1 MNTEE
6 TIRQGIVVKKTLGR
20 YTVRLAAGHTA
31 ECALS
36 GNLSKRLIFSTAD
49 PSSMPKRVLDVKE
62 LDTVDPLA
70 VGDEVT
76 FTLAE
81 DGTGLIT
88 ALHPRRNKL
97 SRPATDGA
105 RRYKK
110 GGPIEQVI
118 VANVDQI
125 IVVMPAANPPPSWN
139 LLDRY
144 LATAEAS
151 DIPAIICFTKADLA
165 SDLSLRGALV
175 ASAKPSCG
183 TKQSP
188 ATAEMAS
195 HTTLAVTASE
205 ELSREIALYQ
215 QIGYRVLL
223 TSAVSG
229 LGIAEVK
236 AALGDRMSVLWG
248 KSGAG
253 KTSLL
258 NAIEPGLGLRVK
270 AVNEHNREGRHVTTH
285 LEMFDLSFGGS
296 VIDTPG
302 QRAFKIWDTIA
313 DYAQLLPEMRPFVGR
328 CKFGLD
334 CTHTREPGCAIKSA
348 VGNGAITSR
357 RYESFLGMKEY
368 FGNSNW

>member
-1 MNTEE
+1 MTTEE
-6 TIRQGIVVKKTLGR
+6 TIQQGIVVKKTLGK
-20 YTVRLAAGHTA
+20 YTVRSADGRSI
-31 ECALS
+31 ECALI
-36 GNLSKRLIFSTAD
+36 GNLRKQLMFSIAD
-49 PSSMPKRVLDVKE
+49 PSSMPKRVLEVKD
-62 LDTVDPLA
+62 LATVDPVA
-70 VGDEVT
+70 VGDRVS
-76 FTLAE
+76 FDLAD
-81 DGTGLIT
+81 DGSGTANGGVIT
-88 ALHPRRNKL
+88 AIHPRRNKL

-105 RRYKK
+105 RRFKK

-125 IVVMPAANPPPSWN
+125 VIVMPAANPPPSWN

-151 DIPAIICFTKADLA
+151 GIPALIGFTKADLA
-165 SDLSLRGALV
+165 TTQPSTPLRPAQD
-175 ASAKPSCG
+175 ASRPS
-183 TKQSP
+183 SSIE
-188 ATAEMAS
+188 AIAS
-195 HTTLAVTASE
+195 HPSLTTTAIE
-205 ELSREIALYQ
+205 DLSREIALYQ
-215 QIGYRVLL
+215 QIGYRVILS
-223 TSAVSG
+223 SAVSG

-236 AALGDRMSVLWG
+236 AALKDRVSVLWG
-248 KSGAG
+248 KSGVG

-270 AVNEHNREGRHVTTH
+270 AVNDHNSEGRHATTH

-302 QRAFKIWDTIA
+302 QRAFKIWNEIE
-313 DYAQLLPEMRPFVGR
+313 DYAQLLPEMRDYIGR

-348 VGNGAITSR
+348 VSAGAITSR

-368 FGNSNW
+368 FSS